1 MSRSLAVGLEVDRS
15 RRADKGIV
23 RLTERDAASL
33 HWIGEQYAVR
43 IDQLARLLGRPTAPV
58 SDSTARGVV
67 SRWVRA
73 GFAES
78 KKLIAGEPGFVW
90 LTRRGLRQI
99 DLSYKPWEPS
109 VGVLNHVYWVN
120 QVRLSVESR
129 HANAGA
135 RWIPERELRQGA
147 AMQTFD
153 GKVHVADG
161 ELRLDRGTVAIEV
174 ELTAKSVPRRKTIMS
189 ELTSRYT
196 TVWYFAPT
204 DVARLLESVRME
216 VTGGDLIRIY
226 PLERVQ

>member
-23 RLTERDAASL
+23 RLTERDVASL

-73 GFAES
+73 GLAES

-90 LTRRGLRQI
+90 LTRRGLRQV
-99 DLSYKPWEPS
+99 DLPYKPWEPS
-109 VGVLNHVYWVN
+109 VGILNHVYWVN

-129 HANAGA
+129 HAKAK
-135 RWIPERELRQGA
+135 WTPERELRQGA

-153 GKVHVADG
+153 GKAHVADG
-161 ELRLDRGTVAIEV
+161 ELLLDRGTVAIEV
-174 ELTAKSVPRRKTIMS
+174 ELTAKSVARRKTIMS
-189 ELTSRYT
+189 ELASRYT

-204 DVARLLESVRME
+204 DVARLLESVRLQ
-216 VTGGDLIRIY
+216 TASGDLIRIY

>member
-1 MSRSLAVGLEVDRS
+1 MSRSLDVGLEVDRS
-15 RRADKGIV
+15 RRADRGIV
-23 RLTERDAASL
+23 RLTERDVASL

-73 GFAES
+73 GLAES

-90 LTRRGLRQI
+90 LSRRGLRQV
-99 DLSYKPWEPS
+99 DLAYKPWEPS
-109 VGVLNHVYWVN
+109 VGILNHVYWVN
-120 QVRLSVESR
+120 QVRLSVEAR
-129 HANAGA
+129 HAGA
-135 RWIPERELRQGA
+135 KWIPERELRQGA

-174 ELTAKSVPRRKTIMS
+174 ELTAKSVPRRKTIIS
-189 ELTSRYT
+189 ELASRYV
-196 TVWYFAPT
+196 TVWYFAPP
-204 DVARLLESVRME
+204 DVARLLESVRLQIA
-216 VTGGDLIRIY
+216 GSDRIRIY
-226 PLERVQ
+226 SLERVQ